1 MTMKNKILLLLAFVL
16 LTSHDMF
23 LKLDTYF
30 LQPNTPATIQLYNG
44 TFERSENAI
53 TRDRMLDVSLV
64 GKGERIAVDSS
75 QWSDMDN
82 AAILSFTTGDAG
94 TWVAGVS
101 TAARNIEMSS
111 EDFNGYLEHDGVL
124 DMLEWRRE
132 NDAMEN
138 DAVEKYSKHVKAI
151 FQVGETKTE
160 DWQTELGYPIEFVPL
175 ENPYDLHPG
184 HTLAVRLLWQGEPLA
199 NQLVYLGFEP
209 SGTASGKS
217 HSHEGKA
224 DHSHDDAAGA
234 DHTHENTRTLT
245 TDEDGIVRFP
255 ITAKGVWYLR
265 TIYMTLSDA
274 PGLTHES
281 NWATLTFGIDEGH
294 SHAEPVSQKSG
305 DGTST
310 DESEM
315 QDDDDYSFVYGLLI
329 GVGLA
334 LLVLFLFRRRKSA

>member
-23 LKLDTYF
+23 LKLDSYF

-53 TRDRMLDVSLV
+53 SRDRMLDASLV
-64 GKGERIAVDSS
+64 GNGERIAVDST

-82 AAILSFTTGDAG
+82 AAILSFTTGEAG

-101 TAARNIEMSS
+101 TAARNIEMTA

-132 NDAMEN
+132 NNALGSG
-138 DAVEKYSKHVKAI
+138 AVEKYSKHVKAI
-151 FQVGETKTE
+151 FQVGEAKTE
-160 DWQTELGYPIEFVPL
+160 DWQTVLGYPIEFIPL

-184 HTLAVRLLWQGEPLA
+184 HSLSVRLLWQGEPLV
-199 NQLVYLGFEP
+199 NQLVYLGFQP
-209 SGTASGKS
+209 SPDPGQS
-217 HSHEGKA
+217 HSHSDEA

-234 DHTHENTRTLT
+234 DHTHENTRSLT
-245 TDEDGIVRFP
+245 TDGDGIVRFP

-281 NWATLTFGIDEGH
+281 NWATLTFGVGEGH
-294 SHAEPVSQKSG
+294 SHGDTVSPAPE
-305 DGTST
+305 DGTSAG
-310 DESEM
+310 EPEM
-315 QDDDDYSFVYGLLI
+315 QDGDDYTFVYGLLV

-334 LLVLFLFRRRKSA
+334 LLVFLLFRRPKRS